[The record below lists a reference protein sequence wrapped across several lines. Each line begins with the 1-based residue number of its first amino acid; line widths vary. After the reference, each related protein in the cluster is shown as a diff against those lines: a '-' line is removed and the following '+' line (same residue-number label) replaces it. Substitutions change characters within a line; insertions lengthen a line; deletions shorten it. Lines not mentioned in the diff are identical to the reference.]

1 MRLRRLVG
9 PASRHLQLSSPARL
23 GYIRPVLRNAFL
35 KLVPMLVVA
44 LALGVS
50 ACGKKDAPY
59 VEREVND
66 LYNSAMDALES
77 GELIEAVRL
86 FDEVERQH
94 PYSSWATKAQLMS
107 GFAQYMNNR
116 YDEAILQL
124 NRFIE
129 LHPGNRDVAYANYV
143 KALCYYE
150 QISDVAR
157 DQQMTSRAL
166 DALEEVVRKYPDS
179 QYARDAR
186 LKIDLTRDHLAGKEM
201 SVGRYYLTRGNY
213 LAAINRFRKVVD
225 EFQTTSHVPE
235 ALHRLVEAY
244 TVIGLTDEARKAA
257 SVLGH
262 NYPGSE
268 WYADSYSLATG
279 IDVREKQPDRPGIVA
294 RTFNWLF

>member
-1 MRLRRLVG
+1 MRRSLIPTL
-9 PASRHLQLSSPARL
+9 
-23 GYIRPVLRNAFL
+23 I
-35 KLVPMLVVA
+35 
-44 LALGVS
+44 LALSLAVA
-50 ACGKKDAPY
+50 ACGKTEKPY

-66 LYNSAMDALES
+66 LYNSAMDAMEA
-77 GELIEAVRL
+77 GDNKEAVRL

-94 PYSSWATKAQLMS
+94 PYSTWATKAQLMS
-107 GFAQYMNNR
+107 GFVQYMANQ
-116 YDEAILQL
+116 YDEAILAL

-129 LHPGNRDVAYANYV
+129 LHPGNRDVAYANYL

-150 QISDVAR
+150 QISDVER
-157 DQQMTSRAL
+157 DQQMTRRAL
-166 DALEEVVRKYPDS
+166 DSLQEIVRKYPQS

-201 SVGRYYLTRGNY
+201 EVGRYYLKRGNY

-225 EFQTTSHVPE
+225 EYQVTSHVPE

-244 TVIGLTDEARKAA
+244 TAMGLTEEARKAA
-257 SVLGH
+257 AVLGH

-268 WYADSYSLATG
+268 WYVDSYELATG
-279 IDVREKQPDRPGIVA
+279 IDVRDDADSIKKKTQERPSFVA